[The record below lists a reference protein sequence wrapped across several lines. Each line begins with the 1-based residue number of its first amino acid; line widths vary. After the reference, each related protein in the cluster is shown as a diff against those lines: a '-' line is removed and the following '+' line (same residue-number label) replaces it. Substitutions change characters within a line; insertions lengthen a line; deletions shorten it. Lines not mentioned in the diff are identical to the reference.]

1 MTDFHSHVLPGIDDG
16 SASVAESIAMLQLE
30 AAQGITHVVATPH
43 FYPRYETPDAFLEKR
58 DAAEALLRQEMAKY
72 PGLPGLSVGAEVY
85 FFRGISE
92 SEYLPRLT
100 IREKSCILI
109 EMPRSPWT
117 DGMYAELEAIWDRW
131 GIRPVIAHIDRYI
144 APFRTQRIPERLE
157 ELPVLVQANASF
169 FLDRATSRMAMR
181 LLRQDRIQLL
191 GSDCHNLTGRAP
203 NLGAAVRQIEK
214 RLGGAV
220 LEQIRSY
227 QNEILADEPSNR

>member
-144 APFRTQRIPERLE
+144 APLRTHRIPERLE
-157 ELPVLVQANASF
+157 ALPVLVQANGSF
-169 FLDRATSRMAMR
+169 FLDRATAPLAMK
-181 LLRQDRIQLL
+181 LLRRDQIQLL
-191 GSDCHNLTGRAP
+191 GSDCHDTDCRKP
-203 NLGAAVRQIEK
+203 NLGQAMERIRQKLGREALDRIENYA
-214 RLGGAV
+214 RMICV
-220 LEQIRSY
+220 
-227 QNEILADEPSNR
+227 